1 MRLEKKATVVSTS
14 VAGVLVLM
22 KMTIGIMSGSISILA
37 SAIDSLLDF
46 LVSLFNFFALHN
58 SEKDPDE
65 TFNFGRSKIEP
76 LAAVIE
82 GVVILLSAFFILY
95 EALTKIVHPHNVSFL
110 GESIYVM
117 IASFVATSFLV
128 LFLKYVAKKTN
139 NMVIR
144 ADAIHYQTDL
154 FSNGAVLFALFAIS
168 YTGKSL
174 IDPILGIVIAF
185 YMIYSSIP
193 IIKEGT
199 LMLLDAALPEEEK
212 AKIIKIIEAEA
223 LIQTYHYLQT
233 RESGSHIFVSVHTV
247 FDVDISLYDA
257 HLIAD
262 KIEAKIK
269 KEFQEKKTH
278 ILIHM
283 DPYDDSEIN
292 KEEEKH

>member
-1 MRLEKKATVVSTS
+1 MRVEKKATVVSTS